1 MIGKVIRMEL
11 KISFPFHWPYAM
23 YQTDLTSY
31 AALWLLYQTNVP
43 SCVARRPLCQT
54 NLPSDVTWRPLC
66 QTISKVLPSSQ
77 EQMRPALPREISGLP
92 SQSRINAVG
101 VYTLLFML

>member
-1 MIGKVIRMEL
+1 
-11 KISFPFHWPYAM
+11 M

-43 SCVARRPLCQT
+43 SGVAR
-54 NLPSDVTWRPLC
+54 RPLC

-92 SQSRINAVG
+92 SHSRINAVG